1 VKESVDVF
9 HLFRAL
15 SLSALLNESE
25 EKYFQL
31 VKFLVSKLLDP
42 LKLVEYCP
50 LIFSYLATS
59 QGSNDR
65 VFDLIHCWFKEN
77 NQEHLTILDIEL
89 SQPERKDADGKLLGS
104 LMNMGRFEV
113 ITRAKQIANEN
124 LWQ

>member
-1 VKESVDVF
+1 MKESVDVF

>member
-1 VKESVDVF
+1 MKESADVF

-42 LKLVEYCP
+42 LELVEYCP
-50 LIFSYLATS
+50 LIFSFLATS

-65 VFDLIHCWFKEN
+65 VFDLIHCWFREN
-77 NQEHLTILDIEL
+77 NQDHLTILDIEL
-89 SQPERKDADGKLLGS
+89 SQPERKDADGKLFGS

-113 ITRAKQIANEN
+113 IARAKQIANEN

>member
-1 VKESVDVF
+1 M
-9 HLFRAL
+9 
-15 SLSALLNESE
+15 
-25 EKYFQL
+25 

-89 SQPERKDADGKLLGS
+89 SQPERKDAHGKLLGS